1 MDSNYVQVSDDELIA
16 ALDRSP
22 RFTRVQDGAHLAYLL
37 DVDEDEKAPS
47 HPNGWADIE
56 AATAA
61 LKAPAR
67 EEDLT
72 LTVEEA
78 KALPKSDTY
87 EVGQRII
94 MVNLPHLGAT
104 IRSLDEMGVG
114 LDYDN
119 DEPDDAYEA
128 MYAHIRPMPLP

>member
-1 MDSNYVQVSDDELIA
+1 MDTNSQQFSDDELIA

-78 KALPKSDTY
+78 KALPEADTY

-94 MVNLPHLGAT
+94 LVALPYLGAT
-104 IRSLDEMGVG
+104 VRSLDSYSIGI
-114 LDYDN
+114 DYDN
-119 DEPDDAYEA
+119 D
-128 MYAHIRPMPLP
+128 